1 MIHSRKRIKS
11 LPTKEQV
18 ETERKRYRWKKAYF
32 KALRGTI
39 SVLTYMAAVAAL
51 IATLVLPV
59 LQIEGT
65 SMEPPLVNG
74 DIVLLTKT
82 TAFGRGDICG
92 FAWNNKILI
101 KRVIGIPGDWIEIDT
116 DGTVYLNGEKLDEPY
131 AEQIAFGECDLEFPY
146 QVPQEQ
152 YFVLGDMAG
161 FAARGKHT
169 IAIAGAIAVG
179 ILILDAAITMI
190 KKMHKKVLPR
200 VIMIC
205 SFVAMLLINIFSW
218 NFSSISLM
226 LVAAVVSLTIFIL
239 QGAQHQL
246 PVGSFLQ
253 GYATA

>member
-1 MIHSRKRIKS
+1 MIMKGKWQRKTAIPS
-11 LPTKEQV
+11 LNQIES
-18 ETERKRYRWKKAYF
+18 ERKRYRWQKAYF

-65 SMEPPLVNG
+65 SMEPTLVSG

-101 KRVIGIPGDWIEIDT
+101 KRVIGVPGDWIEIDS

-152 YFVLGDMAG
+152 YFVLGDM
-161 FAARGKHT
+161 RE
-169 IAIAGAIAVG
+169 
-179 ILILDAAITMI
+179 
-190 KKMHKKVLPR
+190 
-200 VIMIC
+200 
-205 SFVAMLLINIFSW
+205 
-218 NFSSISLM
+218 SSIDSRNT
-226 LVAAVVSLTIFIL
+226 LVGCVENEQIIGKIFLRIWPL
-239 QGAQHQL
+239 ENIQI
-246 PVGSFLQ
+246 FN
-253 GYATA
+253 

>member
-1 MIHSRKRIKS
+1 MEMKGKWQKRTA
-11 LPTKEQV
+11 LPTIDQIES
-18 ETERKRYRWKKAYF
+18 ERKRYRWKKAYF

-65 SMEPPLVNG
+65 SMEPTLVNG

-82 TAFGRGDICG
+82 TAFDRGDICG

-131 AEQIAFGECDLEFPY
+131 AEQIAFGECDLEFPF

-152 YFVLGDMAG
+152 YFVLGDM
-161 FAARGKHT
+161 RE
-169 IAIAGAIAVG
+169 
-179 ILILDAAITMI
+179 
-190 KKMHKKVLPR
+190 
-200 VIMIC
+200 
-205 SFVAMLLINIFSW
+205 
-218 NFSSISLM
+218 SSIDSRNT
-226 LVAAVVSLTIFIL
+226 LVGCVENEQIIGKIFFRVWPLKDMRFFNKAVR
-239 QGAQHQL
+239 
-246 PVGSFLQ
+246 
-253 GYATA
+253 